1 MVPPRARIPWTSVRP
16 SGRIRP
22 SNGPFQPS
30 RKPTNSSPYA
40 CIPLITAARI
50 TAFSPGQS
58 PPPVNIPMRMGA
70 NVPSICW
77 LFVARVA
84 GMTFSIVARTGD
96 AYGVAVASKFIA
108 VGSVVPA
115 ARLGAGAVATQAMA
129 KVSYTTDGLT
139 LLAAGTSAADTV
151 GALTSLDEGREDRQL
166 GVVAAT
172 GQSTFT
178 GRGCPH
184 WAGGRSAGD
193 KDSGYAI
200 QGNILVGE
208 RVVLDMERAWL
219 ENPQLQ
225 LAPRL
230 MRALLAGDRAGGDK
244 RGRQSAALYAV
255 APGAGYD
262 HCGVLADLR
271 VDAHLAAADEL
282 ARLLDL
288 HDLYFGGPQTVLPLQ
303 GPVADE
309 VRRHLLTLGRNQPDL
324 HDALKDW
331 AGEANFEMR
340 MTRDGI
346 DSRVLQA
353 LREAAAQ

>member
-1 MVPPRARIPWTSVRP
+1 
-16 SGRIRP
+16 
-22 SNGPFQPS
+22 
-30 RKPTNSSPYA
+30 
-40 CIPLITAARI
+40 
-50 TAFSPGQS
+50 
-58 PPPVNIPMRMGA
+58 
-70 NVPSICW
+70 
-77 LFVARVA
+77 
-84 GMTFSIVARTGD
+84 MTFSIVARTGD

-271 VDAHLAAADEL
+271 VDDHPGATDEL

-288 HDLYFGGPQTVLPLQ
+288 HDLYFGSPETVLPLQ
-303 GPVADE
+303 GPLAEE
-309 VRRHLLTLGRNQPDL
+309 VRRHLGTLGRNQPNL
-324 HDALKDW
+324 HDALQDW

-340 MTRDGI
+340 MTPDGI

-353 LREAAAQ
+353 LREAVG